1 MESNGNGSALHRTLT
16 TDDRRLPLPVLNI
29 HFFHHLSSF
38 LIAIQPPQTAPKMAN
53 NKRKRDNAPESE
65 PVEKT
70 EQQSTKKV
78 KTPAP
83 TKAARASSNSS
94 TSATPFK
101 VDSTSPI
108 HIQVVAGSYDRVL
121 HGITATVTPTTTTTA
136 TPSKN
141 KKKAAAET
149 TTISYKVSFADTFL
163 FNAHASAI
171 RCLALS
177 PPSAPTPGQKG
188 GQKVLLAT
196 GATDERINIYNI
208 SAHPPSAKAA
218 DDQKLLNSIT
228 PRPVLENP
236 KNRELGTLL
245 HHSSNITRLV
255 FPNRSKLLSAS
266 EDSTVAVTRVRDWAL
281 LHTFKCP
288 IPKAQGRPSG
298 DTAALGAVP
307 AGVNDFA
314 VHPSNKI
321 MISVSKGE
329 RSMRLWNLETGK
341 KSRVLNFPK
350 EVLMEIG
357 EGKHSTGE
365 ARRIVWGED
374 EFAVAFDR
382 DVLVFGMDCRPRCRV
397 MRPDVVGTKVTKV
410 HEIKYV
416 SLGKEE
422 GQEEDK
428 NVLAVATEDGRILFF
443 DTAEKELLEPPAAP
457 EPKENEQHKVKT
469 FEAKTPNAKL
479 IAQLGG
485 KTAGVQ
491 GRIKDF
497 TVLPIEDEETRKRSW
512 FIASASSD
520 GRVRM
525 WRLESDDL
533 YVKGDVKPG
542 RQVGELLGTY
552 ETENRITC
560 LGAFVMIPR
569 PEGSVESE
577 YEFDSEESEDEE
589 SDDE

>member
-1 MESNGNGSALHRTLT
+1 
-16 TDDRRLPLPVLNI
+16 
-29 HFFHHLSSF
+29 
-38 LIAIQPPQTAPKMAN
+38 MA

-78 KTPAP
+78 RAPAP
-83 TKAARASSNSS
+83 TKATRASSSS
-94 TSATPFK
+94 NISATPFK

-108 HIQVVAGSYDRVL
+108 TIQIVAGSYDRVL
-121 HGITATVTPTTTTTA
+121 HGITASITPTTTTTS
-136 TPSKN
+136 PSKN
-141 KKKAAAET
+141 NKKNAAAAET
-149 TTISYKVSFADTFL
+149 KTSYKVSFADTFL

-177 PPSAPTPGQKG
+177 PPSAPTPGQRKG

-397 MRPDVVGTKVTKV
+397 MREDVVQGTKMTKV

-416 SLGKEE
+416 SLGKEQ
-422 GQEEDK
+422 GKEEEEEK
-428 NVLAVATEDGRILFF
+428 SVLAVATEDGRILFF
-443 DTAEKELLEPPAAP
+443 DTAEDSLIEPPA
-457 EPKENEQHKVKT
+457 PKEDATAEQSKKHHV
-469 FEAKTPNAKL
+469 EAKTPNAKL
-479 IAQLGG
+479 VAQLGG
-485 KTAGVQ
+485 KTAGVT

-497 TVLPIEDEETRKRSW
+497 VVLPVEDEETGKRSW

-533 YVKGDVKPG
+533 HVPKNEKAG

-552 ETENRITC
+552 ATDNRITC

-589 SDDE
+589 DSDEE